1 MDSYGEEGL
10 RTPMEKRAYRL
21 LWRRG
26 LMDSYGEEGLWTPME
41 KRAYGLLRAYRLLW
55 RRSCVLSSPYEGT
68 VVYVHVQL
76 TVVMGILSEVV

>member
-1 MDSYGEEGL
+1 
-10 RTPMEKRAYRL
+10 
-21 LWRRG
+21 
-26 LMDSYGEEGLWTPME
+26 MDSYGEEGLWTPME
-41 KRAYGLLRAYRLLW
+41 KKRVYRLLW